1 MIKKIISN
9 LNDCRDIVLA
19 AQNLVNEVYSSNI
32 IQLLGGLKKR
42 SYFSSKEK
50 KFIETINN
58 SDFLTE
64 KEKSDFNRLDKKEI
78 YMLAREIIIELIK
91 KEIKNPLT

>member
-32 IQLLGGLKKR
+32 QLLDGVKKR
-42 SYFSSKEK
+42 GYFSSKLK
-50 KFIETINN
+50 IFVETIKK

-64 KEKSDFNRLDKKEI
+64 KEKLDFSKLNKKEI
-78 YMLAREIIIELIK
+78 YKLAREIIIELIK